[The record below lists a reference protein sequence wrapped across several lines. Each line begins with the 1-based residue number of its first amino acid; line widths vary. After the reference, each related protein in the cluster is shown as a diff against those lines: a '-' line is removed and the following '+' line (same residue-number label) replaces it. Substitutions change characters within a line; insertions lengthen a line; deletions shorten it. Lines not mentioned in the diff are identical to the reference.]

1 MLFKFF
7 VILAF
12 FNKSDKKAFA
22 DSFESS
28 LQSVVRRES
37 FTNFNKLQQS
47 MDKNYYKVCHVLQ
60 GEREF
65 IAVIAGCDRYYKVRL
80 VVFTKSSRYFKV

>member
-12 FNKSDKKAFA
+12 FNKSDKKAFT

-60 GEREF
+60 GETEF
-65 IAVIAGCDRYYKVRL
+65 IAGCDRYYKVRQE
-80 VVFTKSSRYFKV
+80 VFTKSGKYFNF